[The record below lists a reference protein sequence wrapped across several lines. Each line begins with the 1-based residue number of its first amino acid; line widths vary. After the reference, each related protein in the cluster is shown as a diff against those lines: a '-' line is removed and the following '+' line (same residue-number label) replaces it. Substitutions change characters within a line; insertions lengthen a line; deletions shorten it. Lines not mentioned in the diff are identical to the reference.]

1 MSAHLIE
8 INGVAEIKVSSKIQQ
23 FIEEVAPPM
32 ADVVSRLV
40 RECNFTRSKGA
51 DFPTIWQTMLKMHPY
66 VAGPPVQD
74 WDEQGPILKV
84 PLITGRH
91 LIFGASGFRLD

>member
-1 MSAHLIE
+1 
-8 INGVAEIKVSSKIQQ
+8 
-23 FIEEVAPPM
+23 M

-40 RECNFTRSKGA
+40 RECNLIRSKGT
-51 DFPTIWQTMLKMHPY
+51 DFPTIWQTTLKMHSY
-66 VAGPPVQD
+66 ITGPPMQD
-74 WDEQGPILKV
+74 RDEQGPILKI